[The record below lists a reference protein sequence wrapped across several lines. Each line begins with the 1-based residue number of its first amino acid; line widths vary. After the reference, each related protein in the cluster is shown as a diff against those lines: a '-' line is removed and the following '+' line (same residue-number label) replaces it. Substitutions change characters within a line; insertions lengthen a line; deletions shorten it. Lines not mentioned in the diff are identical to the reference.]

1 MSFGELQFKKP
12 EFAQISDVVWD
23 ISPGFK
29 QGMRVPARIVATKKL
44 IDAMDLQ
51 VYNQI
56 TNGAAEEAGFV
67 YKDIDDVVEATALA
81 GISLPVAKLVPFGNI
96 KG

>member
-1 MSFGELQFKKP
+1 MQFKKP
-12 EFAQISDVVWD
+12 EFA
-23 ISPGFK
+23 
-29 QGMRVPARIVATKKL
+29 
-44 IDAMDLQ
+44 
-51 VYNQI
+51 
-56 TNGAAEEAGFV
+56 